1 MNKKHVQRFGELQQQ
16 LEHIEST
23 RHKKRLEHLNN
34 LEVDMVDS
42 EALSEWKVKTKSLLI
57 NSCGVDSEHYKEF
70 IKAEKPGVMD
80 TTYEVLLRIRPIFK
94 AAKEDYEGGYLT
106 SVRSLVQAEVFDSV
120 LEQASELLLSG
131 YHTAAAVIAGVAL
144 ETALRELCDRNTIKH
159 GMMNTMNDSLAKAG
173 IYNKNQQKRITAL
186 AGIRN
191 SAAHGKPDEFNSENV
206 KSMIQEVEQFLA
218 QNMGEQ

>member
-1 MNKKHVQRFGELQQQ
+1 MNKKHVQRFGELQNQ
-16 LEHIEST
+16 LEAIENT
-23 RHKKRLEHLNN
+23 RHKERIEYLGNSL
-34 LEVDMVDS
+34 VDS
-42 EALSEWKVKTKSLLI
+42 VDFELLSEWKVKVKNLLI
-57 NSCGVDSEHYKEF
+57 NSCGANSEHYKEF
-70 IKAEKPGVMD
+70 IQAESPHQMETSYD
-80 TTYEVLLRIRPIFK
+80 YLLRVRPIFR

-120 LEQASELLLSG
+120 LEQAGELLLSG

-144 ETALRELCDRNTIKH
+144 ETALRELCDRNSIDH
-159 GMMNTMNDSLAKAG
+159 GMINTMNDSLAKAG
-173 IYNKNQQKRITAL
+173 VYNKNQQKRIIAL

-218 QNMGEQ
+218 QNIGEQ

>member
-1 MNKKHVQRFGELQQQ
+1 MNKKHAQRFGELQQQ
-16 LEHIEST
+16 LEYIEST
-23 RHKKRLEHLNN
+23 RHTERLEHLSN

-42 EALSEWKVKTKSLLI
+42 AALREWKVKAKNLLI
-57 NSCGVDSEHYKEF
+57 HSCGADSEHYKEF
-70 IKAEKPGVMD
+70 IEAEKPEVMD
-80 TTYEVLLRIRPIFK
+80 TSYEVLLRIRPIFR

-106 SVRSLVQAEVFDSV
+106 SVRSLVQAEVFNSV
-120 LEQASELLLSG
+120 LEQAGELLLSG

-144 ETALRELCDRNTIKH
+144 ETALRELCDRNSIDH
-159 GMMNTMNDSLAKAG
+159 GMINTMNDSLAKAG
-173 IYNKNQQKRITAL
+173 VYNKNQQKRIIAL

-218 QNMGEQ
+218 QNMGE